1 MFGMKFLGKLTVPSN
16 EDALLTPSVTD
27 FSAASVL
34 IPLSHNSV
42 CPAVPK
48 VKMNETVKV
57 GQLIGEAACEDSA
70 NVHASVSGKVSKI
83 EEYLCA
89 DGSRVNAVRIEN
101 DGLMTVSEDITPP
114 TVTDLDSLI
123 EAVKASG
130 LVGLGRKGIPTAKKL
145 SVLKEG
151 NVDTLIVNAV
161 ECEPGS
167 ASDRLTARQD
177 SEYVRRAVE
186 LIFEYAPSL
195 KECKIAACKN
205 DSEEIA
211 CLKGAFEG
219 FEKASLVLLPKTFP
233 AGHEKIVTYNTTGRV
248 VPEGK
253 CPCEVGVLVLNVS
266 TLAFIAKYVETGMP
280 LVSKAVTVTGAV
292 NEPKIVNLPIGAPLS
307 AAINACGG
315 TRDTVGK
322 VIFGGVMTGKT
333 ALSLDEP
340 IVKTTACVTVLSE
353 KECAS
358 LKETAC
364 IRCGRCA
371 DVCPMLLDPADFA
384 NALTLE
390 NKDDKME
397 VLANGKVS
405 LCIECGACAYVCPAS
420 RPLVHYNRVAKEELA
435 AYEAAKTNE

>member
-34 IPLSHNSV
+34 IPLPKGS
-42 CPAVPK
+42 APK
-48 VKMNETVKV
+48 VKMNDTVKV
-57 GQLIGEAACEDSA
+57 GQLIGEAKDNDSA
-70 NVHASVSGKVSKI
+70 SVHASVSGKVSKI

-101 DGLMTVSEDITPP
+101 DGLMTVYEDIAPP
-114 TVTDLDSLI
+114 SVTDLDSLI
-123 EAVKASG
+123 DAVRASG

-145 SVLKEG
+145 AALKDG
-151 NVDTLIVNAV
+151 KVDLLIVNAV

-167 ASDRLTARQD
+167 VSDSYVAFAEAD
-177 SEYVRRAVE
+177 YVRKAVE
-186 LIFEYAPSL
+186 LLFAFAPSL
-195 KECKIAACKN
+195 KDCKIAICKGN
-205 DSEEIA
+205 CAVANLD
-211 CLKGAFEG
+211 KAFEG
-219 FEKASLVLLPKTFP
+219 FEKASRVLLPKTFP

-253 CPCEVGVLVLNVS
+253 CALDAGVLVLNVS

-280 LVSKAVTVTGAV
+280 LVSKTVTVSGSV
-292 NEPKIVNLPIGAPLS
+292 NEPKLVTLPIGAPLS
-307 AAINACGG
+307 SAINACGG
-315 TRDTVGK
+315 AKDNTGK
-322 VIFGGVMTGKT
+322 VIFGGPMTGKT

-353 KECAS
+353 KECSA

-371 DVCPMLLDPADFA
+371 DVCPMLLDPADFS
-384 NALTLE
+384 NALKLE
-390 NKDDKME
+390 SKEDKME
-397 VLANGKVS
+397 MLANGKVN
-405 LCIECGACAYVCPAS
+405 LCIECGACAYVCPAN
-420 RPLVHYNRVAKEELA
+420 RPLVHYNRVAKDELS

>member
-1 MFGMKFLGKLTVPSN
+1 MFGMKFLGKLTVPCNDS
-16 EDALLTPSVTD
+16 ALLVDPVTD
-27 FSAASVL
+27 LSAASVL
-34 IPLSHNSV
+34 IPLSQNSV
-42 CPAVPK
+42 CPAAPK
-48 VKMNETVKV
+48 VKMNDTVKV
-57 GQLIGEAACEDSA
+57 GQLIGKAACEDSA
-70 NVHASVSGKVSKI
+70 DVHASVSGKVSKI

-89 DGSRVNAVRIEN
+89 DGSRVNAIRIEN
-101 DGLMTVSEDITPP
+101 DGLMTVSEEIAPP

-145 SVLKEG
+145 SALKDEK
-151 NVDTLIVNAV
+151 VDTLIVNAV

-167 ASDRLTARQD
+167 VSDSYLACREAD
-177 SEYVRRAVE
+177 YVRKAVE
-186 LIFEYAPSL
+186 LLFGFAPSL
-195 KECKIAACKN
+195 KSCKIAICKGN
-205 DSEEIA
+205 CAVASLE
-211 CLKGAFEG
+211 KAFEG
-219 FEKASLVLLPKTFP
+219 FDKANRVLLPKTFP

-248 VPEGK
+248 VAEGK
-253 CPCEVGVLVLNVS
+253 CALDAGVLVLNVS

-280 LVSKAVTVTGAV
+280 LVSKAVTVTGDV

-307 AAINACGG
+307 SAINACGG
-315 TRDTVGK
+315 AKDNVGK
-322 VIFGGVMTGKT
+322 VIFGGAMTGKT

-353 KECAS
+353 KNCAS

-364 IRCGRCA
+364 IRCGRCT

-390 NKDDKME
+390 NKDDKNE

-405 LCIECGACAYVCPAS
+405 LCIECGACAYVCPAN
-420 RPLVHYNRVAKEELA
+420 RPLVHYNRVAKDELA

>member
-1 MFGMKFLGKLTVPSN
+1 MFGMKFLGKLTVPCNAS
-16 EDALLTPSVTD
+16 ALLVDPVTD
-27 FSAASVL
+27 LSAASVL
-34 IPLSHNSV
+34 VPLPKGS
-42 CPAVPK
+42 APK
-48 VKMNETVKV
+48 VKMNDTVTV
-57 GQLIGEAACEDSA
+57 GQLIGEAKDDDSA
-70 NVHASVSGKVSKI
+70 SVHASVSGKVSKI

-101 DGLMTVSEDITPP
+101 DGLMTVCEDVAPP
-114 TVTDLDSLI
+114 AVTDLDSLI

-130 LVGLGRKGIPTAKKL
+130 LVGLGRKGISTARKL
-145 SVLKEG
+145 SVLKDG
-151 NVDTLIVNAV
+151 KVDTLIVNAV

-167 ASDRLTARQD
+167 VSDSYLACREAD
-177 SEYVRRAVE
+177 YVRKAAE
-186 LIFEYAPSL
+186 LLFAFAPSL
-195 KECKIAACKN
+195 KSCKVAICKGN
-205 DSEEIA
+205 CAVASLD
-211 CLKGAFEG
+211 KAFEG
-219 FEKASLVLLPKTFP
+219 FEGASRVLLSKTFP

-315 TRDTVGK
+315 AKDTVGK

-397 VLANGKVS
+397 ALANGKVN

>member
-16 EDALLTPSVTD
+16 DNALLVDPVAD

-42 CPAVPK
+42 CPATPK
-48 VKMNETVKV
+48 VKMNDTVTV
-57 GQLIGEAACEDSA
+57 GQIIGEACCEDSA

-89 DGSRVNAVRIEN
+89 DGSRVNAIRIEN
-101 DGLMTVSEDITPP
+101 DGLMTACEDITPP
-114 TVTDLDSLI
+114 AVTDLDSLI

-145 SVLKEG
+145 AALKDG
-151 NVDTLIVNAV
+151 KVDLLIVNAV

-167 ASDRLTARQD
+167 VSDSYVAFTEAA
-177 SEYVRRAVE
+177 YVRKAVE
-186 LIFEYAPSL
+186 LLFAFAPSL
-195 KECKIAACKN
+195 KDCKIAICKGN
-205 DSEEIA
+205 CAVAD
-211 CLKGAFEG
+211 LDKAFEG
-219 FEKASLVLLPKTFP
+219 FEKASRVLLPKTFP

-253 CPCEVGVLVLNVS
+253 CALDAGVLLLNVS

-280 LVSKAVTVTGAV
+280 LVSKTVTVSGSV
-292 NEPKIVNLPIGAPLS
+292 NEPKLVTLPIGAPLS
-307 AAINACGG
+307 SAINACGG
-315 TRDTVGK
+315 AKDNTGK
-322 VIFGGVMTGKT
+322 VIFGGPMTGKT

-353 KECAS
+353 KECSA

-371 DVCPMLLDPADFA
+371 DVCPMLLDPADFS
-384 NALTLE
+384 NALKLE
-390 NKDDKME
+390 SKEDKME
-397 VLANGKVS
+397 MLANGKVN
-405 LCIECGACAYVCPAS
+405 LCIECGACAYVCPAN
-420 RPLVHYNRVAKEELA
+420 RPLVHYNRVAKDELS

>member
-34 IPLSHNSV
+34 IPLPKGS
-42 CPAVPK
+42 APK
-48 VKMNETVKV
+48 VKMNDTVKV
-57 GQLIGEAACEDSA
+57 GQLIGEAKDDDSA
-70 NVHASVSGKVSKI
+70 SVHASVSGKVSKI

-101 DGLMTVSEDITPP
+101 DGLMTVYEDIAPP
-114 TVTDLDSLI
+114 AVTDLDSLI
-123 EAVKASG
+123 DAVRASG

-145 SVLKEG
+145 AALKDG
-151 NVDTLIVNAV
+151 KVDLLIVNAV

-167 ASDRLTARQD
+167 VSDSYVAFAEAD
-177 SEYVRRAVE
+177 YVRKAVE
-186 LIFEYAPSL
+186 LLFAFAPSL
-195 KECKIAACKN
+195 KDCKIAICKGN
-205 DSEEIA
+205 CAVANLD
-211 CLKGAFEG
+211 KAFEG
-219 FEKASLVLLPKTFP
+219 FEKASRVLLPKTFP

-253 CPCEVGVLVLNVS
+253 CALDAGVLVLNVS

-280 LVSKAVTVTGAV
+280 LVSKTVTVSGSV
-292 NEPKIVNLPIGAPLS
+292 NEPKLVTLPIGAPLS
-307 AAINACGG
+307 SAINACGG
-315 TRDTVGK
+315 AKDNTGK
-322 VIFGGVMTGKT
+322 VIFGGPMTGKT

-353 KECAS
+353 KECSA

-371 DVCPMLLDPADFA
+371 DVCPMLLDPADFS
-384 NALTLE
+384 NALKLE
-390 NKDDKME
+390 SKEDKME
-397 VLANGKVS
+397 MLANGKVN
-405 LCIECGACAYVCPAS
+405 LCIECGACAYVCPAN
-420 RPLVHYNRVAKEELA
+420 RPLVHYNRVAKDELS